1 MVSTLKLTKIQIP
14 NSDSDVISL
23 DASTGNV
30 TLNKTLGGTSIT
42 IQGENTATTNL
53 QQGLA
58 KAFLSYK
65 ATDTA
70 SIYNSNNIS
79 SVTDH
84 GTGDT
89 SPNYTNN
96 FNSGTD
102 YACAAFGQQD
112 TGGGG
117 RIMSG
122 KATPGTGDR
131 RVNSVN
137 TANSNLDLLYFNIT
151 YHGDLA

>member
-1 MVSTLKLTKIQIP
+1 MSSQLNVDTIVDKAGSGGSNVKMANTSTYVS
-14 NSDSDVISL
+14 DGG
-23 DASTGNV
+23 AV
-30 TLNKTLGGTSIT
+30 T
-42 IQGENTATTNL
+42 QNTV
-53 QQGLA
+53 QGLA

-65 ATDTA
+65 GTSTN

-84 GTGDT
+84 GTGDQ

-96 FNSGTD
+96 FSSGTD
-102 YACAAFGQQD
+102 YACSAFGQED
-112 TGGGG
+112 SGGGG

-122 KATPGTGDR
+122 KGTPGTGDR
-131 RVNSVN
+131 RVNTVN
-137 TANSNLDLLYFNIT
+137 ASNTNKDLLYFNIS